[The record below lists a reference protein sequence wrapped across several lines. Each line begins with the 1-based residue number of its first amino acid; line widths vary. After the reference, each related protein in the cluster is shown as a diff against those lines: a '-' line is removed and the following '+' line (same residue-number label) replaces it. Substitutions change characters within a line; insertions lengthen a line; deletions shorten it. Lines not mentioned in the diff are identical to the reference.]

1 MFRVGPLMNNH
12 TMQCIATELSE
23 VEIKEKRTHNDLINA
38 RTPAALQEYQDTPEN
53 IPVQQ
58 QFSRIKCSGHGKAPS
73 RCKIYELCLS
83 RKRYKRRLLS
93 ACHNSNFAQNSGSK
107 SPSQSPLPIKLG
119 TRLCLMW
126 LDCSTATT
134 ATTAA
139 TSARTTTTTTTTAST
154 APEAEHLWGRSQFGT
169 IC

>member
-1 MFRVGPLMNNH
+1 MKGKNWTWPRIGSALKIATFDLPFIKDSVKCWLEWNKMYRVGPLMNNH

-38 RTPAALQEYQDTPEN
+38 RTLAALQEYQDTPEN

-58 QFSRIKCSGHGKAPS
+58 QFSRIKCFGHGKAPS

-93 ACHNSNFAQNSGSK
+93 ACQNSNFA
-107 SPSQSPLPIKLG
+107 
-119 TRLCLMW
+119 
-126 LDCSTATT
+126 
-134 ATTAA
+134 
-139 TSARTTTTTTTTAST
+139 
-154 APEAEHLWGRSQFGT
+154 
-169 IC
+169 